1 MNRKVKKLTSKQ
13 ATPVNSKSKRSPKTD
28 SIPPDL
34 RKLITTFKHL
44 PQQALEA
51 YTPLVEDVIQ
61 NASRDKRQIEHLLD
75 GILGFCFDE
84 KMLALFKRLCRHYY
98 YIDPKATADYVY
110 MYRDMW
116 NEKAKEAIK

>member
-34 RKLITTFKHL
+34 RKLITTFQHL